1 MRILNSY
8 RYFGLIASV
17 SVSMLYL
24 LLGLQ
29 LIDSTSILGYM
40 LQLGNLNFNF
50 SLSNTGL
57 LLLVLTVLIW
67 PAAILASWSNLLH
80 SYGTYLALLFSL
92 ELVLIYLFLTD
103 NLIVF
108 YILFELSLLPLY
120 LLIGQFGASTQ
131 RLRASRLLWTY
142 TFLGSLC
149 LLVSIVWLLAMFGT
163 TNFSSL
169 NLILTQ
175 SCALSGSESLLSSL
189 SWFDKDN
196 NTLNIVWILIALGI
210 ANKVP
215 TVPLHIWLPKA
226 HVQANV
232 STSIILAAIILKL
245 STYASLILLI
255 NLMPNAA
262 AYFSST
268 LLTVGLISYI
278 HSSLATLSQID
289 SKVLAAYSSV
299 AHMCLI
305 TIGIHSNNY
314 LALVGAILLALAHAS
329 SSAALF
335 TLFGQVLYDRL
346 HNRLFYYMRNV
357 AAFAPGLKI
366 MLLVTMLANSGLPGT
381 INWLS
386 ELSILTGTAYNNLF
400 VAIILSTTI
409 FTSALYSFWPYSF
422 ATAGIAITNKFNYLF
437 DLTKL
442 ETSLLLY
449 LLVPNFIFGI
459 NAWLLE
465 PIVLKDVISLL
476 Y

>member
-1 MRILNSY
+1 MLTNSY
-8 RYFGLIASV
+8 RNFGLIASV
-17 SVSMLYL
+17 FVSMVYL

-29 LIDSTSILGYM
+29 LISSNSSLGYI

-50 SLSNTGL
+50 SLSNIGM

-142 TFLGSLC
+142 TFFGSLC

-175 SCALSGSESLLSSL
+175 SL
-189 SWFDKDN
+189 DN
-196 NTLNIVWILIALGI
+196 STLNIVWLLIALGI

-245 STYASLILLI
+245 STYASLVLLI
-255 NLMPNAA
+255 NLIPNTA
-262 AYFSST
+262 AYFSSI
-268 LLTVGLISYI
+268 LLTIGLVSYI
-278 HSSLATLSQID
+278 HSSIATLSQID

-299 AHMCLI
+299 AHMSLI
-305 TIGIHSNNY
+305 TVGIHSNNY
-314 LALVGAILLALAHAS
+314 WALTGAILLALAHAS

-346 HNRLFYYMRNV
+346 HNRLFYYLRNV
-357 AAFAPGLKI
+357 TAYAPGLKI
-366 MLLVTMLANSGLPGT
+366 MLLLTMLANSGLPST
-381 INWLS
+381 INWIS
-386 ELSILTGTAYNNLF
+386 ELSILAGIAANNIF
-400 VAIILSTTI
+400 VAIVLSTTI

-422 ATAGIAITNKFNYLF
+422 VTAGIAVTSKFNYIF

-459 NAWLLE
+459 NVWLIE